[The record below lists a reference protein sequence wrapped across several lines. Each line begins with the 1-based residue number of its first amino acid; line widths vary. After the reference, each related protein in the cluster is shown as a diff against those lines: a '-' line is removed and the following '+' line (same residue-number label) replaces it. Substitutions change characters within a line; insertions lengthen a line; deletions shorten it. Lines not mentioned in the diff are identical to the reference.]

1 MKNSASSVFFIAFRY
16 LLGRAK
22 EGGRYL
28 RGAVA
33 GIALSL
39 IPIVVTLIVADG
51 MIRGIT
57 DRFIELGTSHLQAY
71 NFNDA
76 EDLDSII
83 EKLPLVDGVTG
94 HWKERQSLGI
104 LHGKDGKTGV
114 NIRAVEP
121 SFWEDEGSKQYLE
134 VLDGSSIL
142 ETDREILLGTALAQ
156 NLGIKVGDTVR
167 LMTVRVTSTGNNIP
181 RLTPL
186 TVKGIVSSGYRELD
200 ASWCLM
206 TYSMGTQILP
216 ADMSNNHLLIK
227 IDDAYENADRI
238 SAALVSLFGPR
249 HWVYTWKE
257 LQRSQYSSYEST
269 RQILLFI
276 MALIVMVA
284 AVNVSSAASMLALE
298 RQKDIAVLKAF
309 GTSPKSTS
317 GIFLSA
323 SLLTGIF
330 GSIFGITLGLI
341 IGRFINQIIR
351 GIEWFLGIVSSIF
364 GGGTVTILDPEYYL
378 EEIPIIID
386 WKAIAAIF
394 FFTVLCSV
402 IASWIPSRRAGKI
415 SPTELLRKN

>member
-1 MKNSASSVFFIAFRY
+1 MKSGPVFFIAFRY

-57 DRFIELGTSHLQAY
+57 DRYIELGTGHLQLY
-71 NFNDA
+71 NSYNS
-76 EDLDSII
+76 ENLDSFAA
-83 EKLPLVDGVTG
+83 ELEHVGGVAG
-94 HWKERQSLGI
+94 YWKERQSLGI
-104 LHGKDGKTGV
+104 VSGTNGKTGV
-114 NIRAVEP
+114 SIRAVDPE
-121 SFWEDEGSKQYLE
+121 FWENEGSKRYLE
-134 VLDGSSIL
+134 IVEGSAFL
-142 ETDREILLGTALAQ
+142 ENDREILLGTALAE
-156 NLGIKVGDTVR
+156 NLGIHVGDTIR
-167 LMTVRVTSTGNNIP
+167 LMTARVMSNGNTIP
-181 RLTPL
+181 RITPL

-200 ASWCLM
+200 AAWCIM
-206 TYSMGTQILP
+206 TYSMGSQILP
-216 ADMSNNHLLIK
+216 ADMSNNHLLVK
-227 IDDAYENADRI
+227 IDRPYEDAERI
-238 SAALVSLFGPR
+238 SGELFSRLGPQC
-249 HWVYTWKE
+249 WVYTWKE

-269 RQILLFI
+269 RQILIFI

-284 AVNVSSAASMLALE
+284 AVNVSSATSMLALE
-298 RQKDIAVLKAF
+298 RQRDIAVLKAF

-330 GSIFGITLGLI
+330 GSIFGISLGLI
-341 IGRFINQIIR
+341 IGRFINEIVH
-351 GIEWFLGIVSSIF
+351 GLEWFLGTVSSIF
-364 GGGTVTILDPEYYL
+364 GGGQVKILDPGYYL

-386 WKAIAAIF
+386 WKAIAAIC
-394 FFTVLCSV
+394 FFTILCSV
-402 IASWIPSRRAGKI
+402 IASWLPSRRAGKT